1 MDIVEIVKSRAR
13 GLGEKVF
20 IVPDIPKG
28 KLSGAVDG
36 ITGGAAAN
44 EKVIAVL
51 DITLFGGCDDGV
63 VFTDRAMYSKRLMED
78 VQSISYDDVVSAEV
92 KGVVL
97 KEIIVH
103 LQDGGTYTI
112 DAQDFK
118 AEVAASILNTIAEA
132 REEELRRSVESL
144 LESAGSE
151 DSARSKGRPEF
162 EAARS
167 RIKSTGVILL
177 VVGIVLCFMSLLWW
191 GIPAIIIALEL
202 FSAYRK
208 DENLYDKGMPADIY
222 EQDVKDTLVQAWVG
236 AALVIGIFTVPW
248 LAAKSRN
255 RMSAILVA
263 LDVKAT
269 REERIFS
276 QYSQFMR
283 EFGHTND
290 PLGRKF
296 VSGYLDRLV
305 EREEVVRLDV
315 GGGVAVF
322 SACDLS
328 LALNGLRSAARK
340 MVRMKGEDVK
350 SLVKARVGDD
360 DELAEA
366 IVNMPS
372 SGLEPYTFEDGTY
385 YVHGINNDRV
395 RVCAGCGIAE
405 LVDDESAEGEYYCSD
420 YCRETEEMCAR
431 IVDDLRAE
439 KFARAGIDGASFGG
453 VVGQVVSA
461 LSDNRRGVAKRLG
474 EYLDKETG
482 EKVFF
487 QTGHGVAAENANTRI
502 DKLMG
507 RHAEILGNDNSRH
520 GADRLVDG
528 KFIQTKY
535 CANAMKSVDA
545 AFNNADGSY
554 GYYQDGKPMQLEVPR
569 DQYQKA
575 VEFMEEKIQE
585 GKVPGVTD
593 PKEAESL
600 VRKGHLTYKQSQNL
614 CKCCTIESLA
624 YDAYTGAIV
633 GVTAGGISFVLTTAL
648 SYYKTRDLKTSL
660 QAAVGA
666 GLETGGKAFCVYV
679 LSAQV
684 QRTAFVKA
692 FMSQS
697 AMDVNWGAHGKF
709 VERIGKGLGKMSGAK
724 SGTITKN
731 ANVAVKGA
739 VITAAATFAVTSAWE
754 VGKMCCG
761 KMSGMQCIK
770 NIAVSGGGIT
780 AGTAGAL
787 FMGALMAPIPGGVF
801 LGGLLGGAIGGFIGG
816 AAAKAGMDGLI
827 EDDSVMVMALLSDE
841 FKILAAG
848 FCLNGEEIG
857 EATKEVDEIASAK
870 GFVEDVYSMKSC
882 RRGYIARLL
891 KPVFIRICMKR
902 PVLFDKDVSAK
913 AIENSVIDV

>member
-20 IVPDIPKG
+20 LAPDIPKE
-28 KLSGAVDG
+28 KLSGAVEG

-44 EKVIAVL
+44 ENVIAVL
-51 DITLFGGCDDGV
+51 DITLFGACDDGV

-78 VQSISYDDVVSAEV
+78 VQSVLYDDVVSAEV

-97 KEIIVH
+97 KEVVVH
-103 LQDGGTYTI
+103 TQGGGTYAI
-112 DAQDFK
+112 NAQDFK

-132 REEELRRSVESL
+132 REEELRRFAESQ
-144 LESAGSE
+144 LESAGGE
-151 DSARSKGRPEF
+151 DAAPLKGRPEF

-208 DENLYDKGMPADIY
+208 DENLYDEGMPADIY

-236 AALVIGIFTVPW
+236 TVIVIGVFGVPVFAG
-248 LAAKSRN
+248 LSRK
-255 RMSAILVA
+255 RIESVRRA
-263 LDVKAT
+263 LQGLKVM
-269 REERIFS
+269 REERIFTLYS
-276 QYSQFMR
+276 QYI
-283 EFGHTND
+283 EEKDD
-290 PLGRKF
+290 PRGRRF
-296 VSGYLDRLV
+296 VSGYVDMLADQGKL
-305 EREEVVRLDV
+305 VRLDL
-315 GGGVAVF
+315 GGIGAVF
-322 SACDLS
+322 SPKC
-328 LALNGLRSAARK
+328 LADALGKIDEAARGS
-340 MVRMKGEDVK
+340 VRVK
-350 SLVKARVGDD
+350 IDELKSAVKAVIGDQD
-360 DELAEA
+360 DIAEGMINLPDA
-366 IVNMPS
+366 
-372 SGLEPYTFEDGTY
+372 GLESYVFEDGSY

-575 VEFMEEKIQE
+575 VGLMEEKIRE

-816 AAAKAGMDGLI
+816 AAAKAGMDRLI
-827 EDDSVMVMALLSDE
+827 EDDSVMIMALLSDE

-857 EATKEVDEIASAK
+857 EATKEIDRIASAK